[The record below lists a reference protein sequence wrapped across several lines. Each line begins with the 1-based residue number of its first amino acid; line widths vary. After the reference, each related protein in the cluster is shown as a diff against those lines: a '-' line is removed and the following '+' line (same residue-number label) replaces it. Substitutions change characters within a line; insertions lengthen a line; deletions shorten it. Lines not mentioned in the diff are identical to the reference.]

1 MIDLLFE
8 IEFLFVY
15 ALLIPFLFVLCQYI
29 CKEKKQSIYFSNFAM
44 LSKAS
49 KNQGILVKAIK
60 ILLIVFLSIAL
71 ANPVKK
77 DEIIINDNKGYE
89 ISLILDAS
97 GSMLEANK
105 FKYTKDILIDFIKE
119 RKNDR
124 LALSIFADFA
134 YVAVPLTYDKK
145 SILELLK
152 YVEVGIAGQRQTALY
167 EALFLSS
174 NLYKDSHAKE
184 KIAIL
189 LTDGF
194 DTSNT
199 IPIDV
204 AIAKAQKYGI
214 KVYTIGIGS
223 LGDYDP
229 SVLQKIAT
237 STNGKFFEASSV
249 EKLKQI
255 YKHINALEK
264 SKIKAQKYVK
274 KDYYFAYPLDIA
286 IVLLLMLIVLNRRYS

>member
-1 MIDLLFE
+1 MIDILYD
-8 IEFLFVY
+8 IEFLFPY
-15 ALLIPFLFVLCQYI
+15 FLIVPFIYLICQYF

-44 LSKAS
+44 LQKAS
-49 KNQGILVKAIK
+49 KNQGLLVKSIK
-60 ILLIVFLSIAL
+60 LLLIIFISIAL

-77 DEIIINDNKGYE
+77 DEIIVNDNKGYE

-97 GSMLEANK
+97 GSMLEADK
-105 FKYTKDILIDFIKE
+105 FKHTKDILIDFIKQ

-174 NLYKDSHAKE
+174 NLYKNSKSKE

-204 AIAKAQKYGI
+204 AIAKAKKYGI

-223 LGDYDP
+223 RGDFDP
-229 SVLQKIAT
+229 SVLEQIASKT
-237 STNGKFFEASSV
+237 GGKFFEANSV
-249 EKLKQI
+249 QKLKQI
-255 YKHINALEK
+255 YEHINTLEK
-264 SKIKAQKYVK
+264 SEIKAQKYVK
-274 KDYYFAYPLDIA
+274 KEYYYAYPLDVA

>member
-1 MIDLLFE
+1 MIDIFNN
-8 IEFLFVY
+8 IEFLFPY
-15 ALLIPFLFVLCQYI
+15 SFAIPFVFLLCQYI

-44 LSKAS
+44 LQKAS
-49 KNQGILVKAIK
+49 KNQALLVKTLK
-60 ILLIVFLSIAL
+60 FLLIVFISIAL

-77 DEIIINDNKGYE
+77 DELVINDNKGYE

-105 FKYTKDILIDFIKE
+105 FKHTKDILIDFIQK

-174 NLYKDSHAKE
+174 NLFKNSKAKE

-189 LTDGF
+189 LTDGY
-194 DTSNT
+194 DNANT
-199 IPIDV
+199 IPLDV
-204 AIAKAQKYGI
+204 AIAKAKKYGI
-214 KVYTIGIGS
+214 KVYTIGIGTI
-223 LGDYDP
+223 GDYDP
-229 SVLQKIAT
+229 NVLQTIANKT
-237 STNGKFFEASSV
+237 GGEFFQANSV

-255 YKHINALEK
+255 YEHINKLEK
-264 SKIKAQKYVK
+264 SEIKAQKYVK
-274 KDYYFAYPLDIA
+274 KDYYYAYPLDIA
-286 IVLLLMLIVLNRRYS
+286 IGLLLMLIVLNRRYS

>member
-1 MIDLLFE
+1 MIDIFNN
-8 IEFLFVY
+8 IEFLFPY
-15 ALLIPFLFVLCQYI
+15 ALILPFVFILCQYF
-29 CKEKKQSIYFSNFAM
+29 CKEKKQSLYFSNMQM
-44 LSKAS
+44 LQKAS
-49 KNQGILVKAIK
+49 KNQGIIVKAIK
-60 ILLIVFLSIAL
+60 FLLIVFLSLAL

-77 DEIIINDNKGYE
+77 DEIIVNDNKGYE

-105 FKYTKDILIDFIKE
+105 FTHTKNILIDFIKQ
-119 RKNDR
+119 RKEDR

-167 EALFLSS
+167 EALYLSS
-174 NLYKDSHAKE
+174 NLYKTSTAKE

-189 LTDGF
+189 LTDGY

-199 IPIDV
+199 IPMDV
-204 AIAKAQKYGI
+204 AIAKAKKYGI
-214 KVYTIGIGS
+214 KVYTIGIGGI
-223 LGDYDP
+223 GDYDP
-229 SVLQKIAT
+229 NVLQTIALKT
-237 STNGKFFEASSV
+237 GGKFFQANSV
-249 EKLKQI
+249 EKLKEI
-255 YKHINALEK
+255 YEHINKLEK
-264 SKIKAQKYVK
+264 SEIKAQKYVK

-286 IVLLLMLIVLNRRYS
+286 IVLLLMLIILNRRYS

>member
-1 MIDLLFE
+1 MIDIFNN
-8 IEFLFVY
+8 IEFLFPY
-15 ALLIPFLFVLCQYI
+15 SFAIPFVFLLCQYI

-44 LSKAS
+44 LQKAS
-49 KNQGILVKAIK
+49 KNQALLVKTLK
-60 ILLIVFLSIAL
+60 FLLIVFISIAL

-77 DEIIINDNKGYE
+77 DELVINDNKGYE

-105 FKYTKDILIDFIKE
+105 FKHTKDILIDFIKK

-174 NLYKDSHAKE
+174 NLFKNSKAKE

-189 LTDGF
+189 LTDGY
-194 DTSNT
+194 DNANT
-199 IPIDV
+199 IPLDV
-204 AIAKAQKYGI
+204 AIAKAKKYGI
-214 KVYTIGIGS
+214 KVYTIGIGKI
-223 LGDYDP
+223 GDYDP
-229 SVLQKIAT
+229 NVLQTIANKT
-237 STNGKFFEASSV
+237 GGEFFQANSV

-255 YKHINALEK
+255 YEHINKLEK
-264 SKIKAQKYVK
+264 SEIKAQKYVK
-274 KDYYFAYPLDIA
+274 KDYYYAYPLDIA
-286 IVLLLMLIVLNRRYS
+286 IGLLLMLIVLNRRYS